1 MTKLEAVRRL
11 LQDAHNVYAETL
23 DTGKASPAAW
33 AERAI
38 DEIEPAV
45 QLQGWHYNTWEE
57 IELSPVLYEFD
68 NAAWTV
74 ATKTLTQ
81 SGKFADASV
90 GQTLTITDG
99 ATTGDYTVAT
109 VVSNDAV
116 TLVEELDAGN
126 IASGIEGSAKTNRI
140 AVPAGTLAIDSSH
153 VSFARNITQIGT
165 YLYDLDDNTNQFDD
179 DITISGEFRMEWG
192 CIPLYVQE
200 YILAKATVIYTRRY
214 GFKDR
219 LPMLIAAERTAKT
232 EALRKD
238 LEHEDVNVLDTA
250 HARATRGQRSD
261 VDSRDAR

>member
-11 LQDAHNVYAETL
+11 LQDAHNMYAETL

-38 DEIEPAV
+38 DEIEPSV
-45 QLQGWHYNTWEE
+45 QLQGWHYNTWTELV
-57 IELSPVLYEFD
+57 LSPVLFEFD

-74 ATKTLTQ
+74 ATKTLSQT
-81 SGKFADASV
+81 GKFAAASV

-99 ATTGDYTVAT
+99 ATAGDYTVAT
-109 VVSNDAV
+109 VIGDDAV
-116 TLVEELDAGN
+116 TLAEELDAGD
-126 IASGIEGSAKTNRI
+126 IASGIAGIAKTNHT
-140 AVPAGTLAIDSSH
+140 AVPVGTLAIDSSH
-153 VSFARNITQIGT
+153 ASFSRNITQIGAF
-165 YLYDLDDNTNQFDD
+165 LYDLDNNTDQFDD
-179 DITISGEFRMEWG
+179 DITVSGEFRMKWE

-200 YILAKATVIYTRRY
+200 FILAKATVIYARRY

-219 LPMLIAAERTAKT
+219 LPLLMNSEKAART

-250 HARATRGQRSD
+250 HARAVRGQRSN